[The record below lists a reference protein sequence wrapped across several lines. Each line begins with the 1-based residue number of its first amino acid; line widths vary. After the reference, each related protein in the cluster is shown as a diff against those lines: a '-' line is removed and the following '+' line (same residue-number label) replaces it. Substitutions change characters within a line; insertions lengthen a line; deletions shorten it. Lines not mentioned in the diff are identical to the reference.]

1 MKITFTK
8 SIQVQENYQF
18 GQIVKPIIESLI
30 NPSEANPE
38 EIFNR
43 AKQIYLEEAAKR
55 EEPIIEPEPEELEE
69 SGALDQAKEE
79 LNQEQERGTTFSEDI
94 ASEQETTQLSAT
106 KLQCGCEFHRGYR
119 DRQARF
125 KENLMKSRNCE
136 GCGRKYNP
144 LDVYACST
152 IFCSKECGDKAWAK
166 AEGKR
171 LEAENQAKSVPN
183 PAETPERNIIKL
195 KENCSKCNRYKT
207 QKGLYHH
214 LINKHGFDAKTA
226 YDKANEILEAK
237 PASEEVAEEKWDQV
251 LEEKFDFLVTCEYC
265 GHQWLDSCVVMALE
279 HECKYE
285 QERNQA
291 RELNNAKS
299 IVEPIIQKTPK
310 ELIVVV
316 EATPYAQSFILDR
329 EPIEEEPTKELVVI
343 VEPNPQSF
351 IMDQEPAEETLDET
365 PILYQVPAILT
376 RATETLHWLVSNLR
390 L

>member
-1 MKITFTK
+1 
-8 SIQVQENYQF
+8 
-18 GQIVKPIIESLI
+18 
-30 NPSEANPE
+30 
-38 EIFNR
+38 
-43 AKQIYLEEAAKR
+43 
-55 EEPIIEPEPEELEE
+55 
-69 SGALDQAKEE
+69 
-79 LNQEQERGTTFSEDI
+79 
-94 ASEQETTQLSAT
+94 
-106 KLQCGCEFHRGYR
+106 
-119 DRQARF
+119 
-125 KENLMKSRNCE
+125 
-136 GCGRKYNP
+136 
-144 LDVYACST
+144 
-152 IFCSKECGDKAWAK
+152 
-166 AEGKR
+166 
-171 LEAENQAKSVPN
+171 
-183 PAETPERNIIKL
+183 
-195 KENCSKCNRYKT
+195 
-207 QKGLYHH
+207 
-214 LINKHGFDAKTA
+214 
-226 YDKANEILEAK
+226 
-237 PASEEVAEEKWDQV
+237 
-251 LEEKFDFLVTCEYC
+251 
-265 GHQWLDSCVVMALE
+265 MALE